1 MSKARHSPAR
11 RAHVGIAQSIPQV
24 WYGGPVQY
32 VWYLLSA
39 EEPISALLLHHKR
52 VIMKV
57 KVQGRFQHSL
67 RAGASGVAQK
77 VGTHA
82 SNKVKLDLI
91 SVRAVLRVD
100 G

>member
-1 MSKARHSPAR
+1 MGTAVARFRVVFSLLLKSRYRPFTWALKR
-11 RAHVGIAQSIPQV
+11 
-24 WYGGPVQY
+24 
-32 VWYLLSA
+32 YLLSA

-52 VIMKV
+52 VMMKV

-82 SNKVKLDLI
+82 SK
-91 SVRAVLRVD
+91 
-100 G
+100 